1 MSKITTSKEY
11 QQMRTK
17 PLAPRPF
24 SSLRVTLVRSVPV
37 VDSRDVAAMIEKPH
51 KVLMRSIRQYI
62 QYLSRNKIAPAEFF
76 IAAEYIDE
84 QGKKRPRFDCTRKG
98 CDMIANKQTGERGT
112 LFTAA
117 YVTRFHEMDELL
129 REKQTPDWQRARQ
142 LTKETRKTEADVIK
156 RFVDYA
162 RSQGSKNA
170 ERYYTSVSELA
181 NKAAGIENRD
191 FSDSERL
198 HMLHLIERVIAT
210 ALSEGMRA
218 EKEYHHVFIDA
229 KRAVEHFAALIGLQE
244 GA

>member
-1 MSKITTSKEY
+1 MKA
-11 QQMRTK
+11 K
-17 PLAPRPF
+17 PLTPRPF
-24 SSLRVTLVRSVPV
+24 NGLRVTLVRSIPV
-37 VDSRDVAAMIEKPH
+37 VDSREVAKMIGRPH
-51 KVLMRSIRQYI
+51 WQLLRTINTMAKHLTD
-62 QYLSRNKIAPAEFF
+62 NKFVVSEFF
-76 IAAEYIDE
+76 LSASYKDE
-84 QGKKRPRFDCTRKG
+84 TGRTLPRFDCTRKG

-142 LTKETRKTEADVIK
+142 LTKETRKAEADVIK
-156 RFVDYA
+156 RFVEYA

-191 FSDSERL
+191 FSDSDRL

-218 EKEYHHVFIDA
+218 EKEYHYVFIDA
-229 KRAVEHFAALIGLQE
+229 RRAVEHFAALIGLQE